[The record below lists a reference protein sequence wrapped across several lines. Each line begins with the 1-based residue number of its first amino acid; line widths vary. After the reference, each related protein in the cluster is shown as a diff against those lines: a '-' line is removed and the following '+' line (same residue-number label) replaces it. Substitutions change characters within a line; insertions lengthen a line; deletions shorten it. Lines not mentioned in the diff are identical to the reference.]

1 MIGNSIMHNKH
12 WLPFQTTCYL
22 CSRKAATV
30 WLTNVERRE
39 GGFPSCLQ
47 ITKFI
52 WLGGKS
58 SGCGRNLGNKG
69 LVLTLP
75 HILYVTGSISF
86 NLPFALLSC
95 ATILQCREVIEK
107 KIHQQLW
114 GTRLLWS
121 DKYHSEGNSSKYLLR
136 TALHRAIA
144 PSIQGA
150 WSIPSMLLI
159 LLQYPWEATHY
170 KSHFTDGRTDFS
182 PSPRVVQWQSWE
194 LNH

>member
-1 MIGNSIMHNKH
+1 M
-12 WLPFQTTCYL
+12 
-22 CSRKAATV
+22 V
-30 WLTNVERRE
+30 WLASVGGRE
-39 GGFPSCLQ
+39 GGFLSCLQ
-47 ITKFI
+47 ITKSI
-52 WLGGKS
+52 YLGWKS
-58 SGCGRNLGNKG
+58 NGCGRNLGNKL

-75 HILYVTGSISF
+75 HILYVTGSIPF
-86 NLPFALLSC
+86 HLPFALLSS
-95 ATILQCREVIEK
+95 ATILWYREAIEK
-107 KIHQQLW
+107 KIHQWLW
-114 GTRLLWS
+114 GTQLLWS

-136 TALHRAIA
+136 TALHRALA